1 MNNQQTMDQL
11 ESLKLKG
18 MASAYRGMLSLPVQE
33 RPTMEQLVARLVDA
47 ERDHRRDK
55 RTEMYLKTGKLRY
68 NAVLEEVI
76 CSSDRN
82 FTKDDLLCLSDCSF
96 IPKAQ
101 NILITGMTGCGK
113 SYLACALGRQACCL
127 GYRTEYLNMN
137 RFIERITLSKL
148 DGTFLRLISRLEK
161 NDLIIFDDFGLQPV
175 DATTRLAL
183 LQILEE
189 RYERKSIIIASQL
202 PVNKWYDYIGE
213 PTFAD
218 AIMDRLLSNA
228 NRIELKGESLRRK
241 TKNKN

>member
-1 MNNQQTMDQL
+1 
-11 ESLKLKG
+11 
-18 MASAYRGMLSLPVQE
+18 
-33 RPTMEQLVARLVDA
+33 
-47 ERDHRRDK
+47 
-55 RTEMYLKTGKLRY
+55 
-68 NAVLEEVI
+68 
-76 CSSDRN
+76 
-82 FTKDDLLCLSDCSF
+82 
-96 IPKAQ
+96 
-101 NILITGMTGCGK
+101 MTGCGK

-175 DATTRLAL
+175 DANTRLAL

-228 NRIELKGESLRRK
+228 NRIDLKGESLRRK